1 MNQPTTDTF
10 RVSAD
15 GAEETVDHSLTGYVL
30 PARCG
35 SWGYGGAVVVAALAL
50 LGSEVE
56 SQAQGSWRPT
66 GRR

>member
-15 GAEETVDHSLTGYVL
+15 AAEETVDHSLTGYVL

-50 LGSEVE
+50 LGG
-56 SQAQGSWRPT
+56 AQGGNPRASRASQS
-66 GRR
+66 